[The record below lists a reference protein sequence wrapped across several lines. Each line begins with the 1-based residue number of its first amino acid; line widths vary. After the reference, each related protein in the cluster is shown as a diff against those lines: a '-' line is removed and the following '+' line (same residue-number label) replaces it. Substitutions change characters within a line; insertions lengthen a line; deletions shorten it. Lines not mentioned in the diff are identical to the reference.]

1 MAYTSDQY
9 AILQRLESGLMY
21 DNLTEAEQEVLRY
34 LDQFGLVQPRADI
47 RDGYYT
53 ISQAGA
59 RVLAEKRA
67 ELQESEKVAQQYAE
81 QKEHRDFQKKITELT
96 SLIAFV
102 SFLFGVILEHFAGV
116 IDFLAK
122 LISSLFL
129 HS

>member
-1 MAYTSDQY
+1 MTYISDQY